1 MRFAAMRQALLLLLL
16 LRGGPAVE
24 AEDGKLV
31 ALCREVAELQD
42 GTVAPCS
49 CRAYGDNWTMVGP
62 TEAAVVCMPTTKCK
76 PVPFQDSW
84 TPKQMELASELSCIH
99 GDDARAFVPGTRRVF
114 VPDTSE
120 RRGDWCADEGD
131 WCECPDGHVRYG
143 SNRSWAAEP
152 AGRRTDARRSI
163 ECVTDN
169 FGDPAPG
176 EAKTCECIASP
187 WQTFMN
193 FLADMVYWVEILIL
207 GCCICMPYCTCYR
220 HYQGYNRAWKLG
232 LLSKTTYEIDNQPSA
247 VAERKVRR
255 RAGCCWKQLFRWCL
269 RCRNPEKRSGINN
282 QEHLLT
288 MHTMEQCGVD
298 DPGIM
303 YHELPPTIH
312 GAAEVP

>member
-31 ALCREVAELQD
+31 ALCREVAELHD

-99 GDDARAFVPGTRRVF
+99 GDDARAFVPGTRRAF

-163 ECVTDN
+163 N
-169 FGDPAPG
+169 A
-176 EAKTCECIASP
+176 
-187 WQTFMN
+187 
-193 FLADMVYWVEILIL
+193 
-207 GCCICMPYCTCYR
+207 
-220 HYQGYNRAWKLG
+220 
-232 LLSKTTYEIDNQPSA
+232 
-247 VAERKVRR
+247 
-255 RAGCCWKQLFRWCL
+255 
-269 RCRNPEKRSGINN
+269 
-282 QEHLLT
+282 
-288 MHTMEQCGVD
+288 
-298 DPGIM
+298 
-303 YHELPPTIH
+303 
-312 GAAEVP
+312 